1 MNEVNIF
8 CDTCGLSAST
18 FGFTKPGHKYKVC
31 KDHIQDLTDKH
42 LTTFDIAAFNFIDSV
57 QDAGL
62 FEERRE
68 LRRKGLGNIAALESE
83 GDGKWA
89 ESCQSLETGKAELM
103 GIVETCYREKWQAA
117 HSNYEQAK
125 QALEQRKLNFE
136 RLLISKQYQLSA
148 EDAALCESLTS
159 ARNKIPPA
167 ISKEL
172 AVLGV
177 PTAEILLGKLKTA
190 GKETALQVSEHCPQ
204 LLVAL
209 DALLRSSSAQQTGN
223 EAQLLSSVQG
233 RKLYIG
239 LSVQQWP
246 CSYCHT
252 PTEAGLLYSM
262 GEFCMC
268 HDCYRK
274 QCQAEVVKQPN
285 LSSKTC
291 EQCWA
296 ASPIDVPDS
305 ALRIWHC
312 PHCLSPVLL
321 NSP

>member
-1 MNEVNIF
+1 MNEINLF
-8 CDTCGLSAST
+8 CDTCGQAAST
-18 FGFTKPGHKYKVC
+18 FGFTQPGRKYKVC
-31 KDHIQDLTDKH
+31 ITHIQALTDKH
-42 LTTFDIAAFNFIDSV
+42 LTTFDIAAFGFIESV

-68 LRRKGLGNIAALESE
+68 LRRKGLGNIAALESD
-83 GDGKWA
+83 GDRYWA

-103 GIVETCYREKWQAA
+103 EIVETCYREKWQAA

-125 QALEQRKLNFE
+125 IALQQRKLNFE
-136 RLLISKQYQLSA
+136 RLLTSKQYQLSA
-148 EDAALCESLTS
+148 EDAALCESPTS
-159 ARNKIPPA
+159 ARSNIPPT
-167 ISKEL
+167 ISKEW

-177 PTAEILLGKLKTA
+177 PTAEILLGKLITA

-209 DALLRSSSAQQTGN
+209 DALLRSSAQQTGN
-223 EAQLLSSVQG
+223 EVQLLSSVQG

-239 LSVQQWP
+239 LSAQQWL

-252 PTEAGLLYSM
+252 LTAADLLYSM

-274 QCQAEVVKQPN
+274 QSQAAEVKQ
-285 LSSKTC
+285 SITC
-291 EQCWA
+291 DQCGA
-296 ASPIDVPDS
+296 VSLIDIPDS

-312 PHCLSPVLL
+312 PLCLTPSLL